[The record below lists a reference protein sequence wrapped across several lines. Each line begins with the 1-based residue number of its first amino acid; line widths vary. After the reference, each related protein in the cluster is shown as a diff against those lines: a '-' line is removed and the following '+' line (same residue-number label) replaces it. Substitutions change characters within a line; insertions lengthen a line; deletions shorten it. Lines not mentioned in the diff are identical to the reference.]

1 MVPYKKEGKPIL
13 KCTKCGFEMETS
25 ISVAKEY
32 RMESNISA
40 ESRVLTTSLIS
51 EPSKRRLRRKEE
63 YEQEREEWYE
73 IALEIM
79 QSEEGGGEEE

>member
-1 MVPYKKEGKPIL
+1 MVPIKKNDKPML

-32 RMESNISA
+32 KIEANVSA

-51 EPSKRRLRRKEE
+51 EPPKRKLRSKEE

-73 IALEIM
+73 VALEIM
-79 QSEEGGGEEE
+79 QAEEGGEEE